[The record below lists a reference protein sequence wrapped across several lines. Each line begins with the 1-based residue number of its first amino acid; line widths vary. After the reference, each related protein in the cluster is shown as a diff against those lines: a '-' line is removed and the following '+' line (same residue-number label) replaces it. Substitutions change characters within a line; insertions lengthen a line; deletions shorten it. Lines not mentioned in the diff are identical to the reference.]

1 MGRKPCPGNCYYEQG
16 LCMSRRRAHVDT
28 ELLAEGMQKVLHM
41 KKVLFVT
48 TISGFLPQF
57 EKNDVKILQ
66 EEGCEVHYASDFKNP
81 VYTFDEQ
88 ALRDQHIVLHQI
100 DIAKNP
106 VKIRKN
112 CKAIHQIG
120 KVIDEEQIDIV
131 HCHNPMGGVDARIAA
146 AVSKRKPYVI
156 YTAHGFHFYKGA
168 PVVNWMFFYTAEQF
182 LAHFTDILVT
192 INKEDF
198 ERAKKFR
205 LKKNGSVF
213 QIHSVGVDCNK
224 FRPNKEIQG
233 EKRKMLH
240 VPEDAFHIVT
250 AAELNGNKNQ
260 KVIIEAISRL
270 PMKNIYYS
278 ICGKGPNEEALKTLI
293 KEKNLSDRVRLLG
306 FRTDME
312 EILQTADCFAFPSHR
327 EGLGVAAVE
336 ALLSDVPLIVS
347 DNRGTREYAID
358 YVNAIICY
366 ASDADEYANA
376 IQNLYRK
383 DGLRKYMCTQCRK
396 SAMQFTVG
404 EVEKTM
410 KVVYQKAL
418 ESTDQ

>member
-1 MGRKPCPGNCYYEQG
+1 
-16 LCMSRRRAHVDT
+16 MSRRRAHVDT
-28 ELLAEGMQKVLHM
+28 ELLTEGMQNILHM

-66 EEGCEVHYASDFKNP
+66 EEGCEVHYASDFRNP

-106 VKIRKN
+106 ARIGRN
-112 CKAIHQIG
+112 FKAVLQLR
-120 KVIDEEQIDIV
+120 KVIDEEQIDLV

-146 AVSKRKPYVI
+146 AASRKKPYVI

-168 PVVNWMFFYTAEQF
+168 SWVSWMFFYTAERF
-182 LAHFTDILVT
+182 LAHVTDILVT

-198 ERAKKFR
+198 ERAKKFH
-205 LKKNGSVF
+205 LKKNGAVF
-213 QIHSVGVDCNK
+213 QIHSVGVDCSK
-224 FRPNKEIQG
+224 FRPNKEIRE
-233 EKRKMLH
+233 EKRRTLQ

-250 AAELNGNKNQ
+250 AAELNENKNQ
-260 KVIIEAISRL
+260 KVVIEAISRL
-270 PMKNIYYS
+270 PEKNIYYS
-278 ICGKGPNEEALKTLI
+278 ICGKGPSRNALEALIRK
-293 KEKNLSDRVRLLG
+293 KNLSGRVRLLG

-312 EILQTADCFAFPSHR
+312 EILQTADCFAFPSRR

-336 ALLSDVPLIVS
+336 ALLCGVPLVVS
-347 DNRGTREYAID
+347 DNRGTREYALD
-358 YVNAIICY
+358 YVNAVVCY
-366 ASDADEYANA
+366 APDAGEYADA

-383 DGLRKYMCTQCRK
+383 DGLRNYMSAQCRE

-410 KVVYQKAL
+410 KVVYRKAL
-418 ESTDQ
+418 ESTEQERESSRKT